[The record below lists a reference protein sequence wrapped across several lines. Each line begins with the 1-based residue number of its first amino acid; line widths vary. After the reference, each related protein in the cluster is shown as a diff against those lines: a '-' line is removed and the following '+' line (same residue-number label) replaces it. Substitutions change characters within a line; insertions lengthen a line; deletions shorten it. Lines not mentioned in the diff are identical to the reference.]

1 MMHAQSRQYIM
12 LDNYAG
18 VAQLVEQGT
27 EDPRVGG
34 SIPSSRTKVWG
45 KVLALMKVNEDR
57 LNDQQL
63 KRNEII

>member
-34 SIPSSRTKVWG
+34 SIPSSRTKVWC
-45 KVLALMKVNEDR
+45 KVTCIDESK
-57 LNDQQL
+57 
-63 KRNEII
+63 

>member
-1 MMHAQSRQYIM
+1 MHAQSRQYIM

-34 SIPSSRTKVWG
+34 STPSSRTKVWC
-45 KVLALMKVNEDR
+45 KVTCIDESK
-57 LNDQQL
+57 
-63 KRNEII
+63 